1 MPNMSPP
8 ADQKNPQEIITML
21 TFPAGTPRDLPK
33 SDCDQVSRR
42 SFLQVGALAGLGVSL
57 PIALA
62 SKQLAAAQGRHES
75 DVNCIVIWT
84 RGGTSHH
91 DTYDPKPDAP
101 VAVRGEFGV
110 IDTAIPGIQFTEI
123 CPNMA
128 KHADRFAL
136 LRGWNPRNGSHGSA
150 DQWVMSGRRFNQ
162 AVAYPTYG
170 SVMSYHHGFKTA
182 MPPFVQLG
190 TDVDSRFGGGT
201 AGVLGH
207 EHNPFVIDSDPNSD
221 KFTVRDI
228 TPPSGVSLDRV
239 DRRKKM
245 LAAVGQLQREA
256 ELQPAAFRALDEQYE
271 TAFNMITA
279 QETKQAFDIASEDE
293 KLREAY
299 GKNRFGQNCLLA
311 RRLIEAGVRFVTVTD
326 GGWDTHQNNFKS
338 LKDSRIPPVDQALP
352 QLLVDLEERGLL
364 DTTLVCWLTDFGR
377 TPNINSAS
385 GRDHWATAG
394 FAIMAGAGV
403 PAGHVLGATDG
414 EGGYVTKDEYWS
426 DDIATTI
433 YMKLGIPHELI
444 AQAPDGRPIRLIEG
458 KPIREWM

>member
-1 MPNMSPP
+1 
-8 ADQKNPQEIITML
+8 ML
-21 TFPAGTPRDLPK
+21 TLPAGATRDLLK
-33 SDCDQVSRR
+33 TDCDQVSRR

-62 SKQLAAAQGRHES
+62 SKKLAAAQGRHES

-110 IDTAIPGIQFTEI
+110 IDTAIPGIKFTEI

-207 EHNPFVIDSDPNSD
+207 EYNPFVIDSDPNSD

-228 TPPSGVSLDRV
+228 TPPSGITLERV
-239 DRRKKM
+239 DRRKRM
-245 LAAVGQLQREA
+245 LAAVDTLQRRT
-256 ELQPAAFRALDEQYE
+256 ELQPAAFKALDEQYE
-271 TAFNMITA
+271 TALNMITA

-326 GGWDTHQNNFKS
+326 GGWDTHQDNFKS
-338 LKDSRIPPVDQALP
+338 LKESRIPPVDQALP
-352 QLLVDLEERGLL
+352 QLLIDLQERGLL

-414 EGGYVTKDEYWS
+414 EGGYVTRDEYWS
-426 DDIATTI
+426 DDIATTV

>member
-1 MPNMSPP
+1 M
-8 ADQKNPQEIITML
+8 
-21 TFPAGTPRDLPK
+21 
-33 SDCDQVSRR
+33 SRR

-62 SKQLAAAQGRHES
+62 SKRLAAAQGRHES

-91 DTYDPKPDAP
+91 DTYDPKPEAP

-110 IDTAIPGIQFTEI
+110 IDTAIPGIKFTEI

-128 KHADRFAL
+128 KHADKFAL

-207 EHNPFVIDSDPNSD
+207 EHNPFVIDSDPSSD

-228 TPPSGVSLDRV
+228 TPPTGISLERV
-239 DRRKKM
+239 DRRKRM
-245 LAAVGQLQREA
+245 LAAVDQLQRETD
-256 ELQPAAFRALDEQYE
+256 LQPAAFRALDEQYA
-271 TAFNMITA
+271 TALNMITA
-279 QETKQAFDIASEDE
+279 KETKQAFDIASEDE

-299 GKNRFGQNCLLA
+299 GKNKFGQNCLLA

-352 QLLVDLEERGLL
+352 QLLIDLQERGLL

-377 TPNINSAS
+377 TPSINSAS

-414 EGGYVTKDEYWS
+414 EGGYVTRDEYWS

-433 YMKLGIPHELI
+433 YMKLGIP
-444 AQAPDGRPIRLIEG
+444 
-458 KPIREWM
+458 